1 MNSHSKSRCLIILVS
16 LVSIAAW
23 GVKARAY
30 VLVRAFTNGVMHPE
44 NQSSSRSQLFNYADV
59 ATTTKLTWTYAR
71 SHSLVHEYQQ
81 PTRTRSASGI
91 SVYKTDSPSVVLVI
105 VGHVQD
111 GKVTDEVIGAG
122 VIVNSQGYIL
132 TNWHVIA
139 GYDGAVIFLKPK
151 GAAEAS
157 NPSSYIAVVV
167 SQDAVADLA
176 LLKMTNPPSDL
187 RAVPLGNMSEIQ
199 VAEDIHVIGHPHGLL
214 WSYSTGVISQ
224 IRADY
229 SWTYED
235 GSKHE
240 ADVLQMQT
248 AINPGNSGGPVL
260 DSDGRLLGLVA
271 MSEEGQNLDYAVAAD
286 VIQKFITK
294 AMLTAAR

>member
-1 MNSHSKSRCLIILVS
+1 
-16 LVSIAAW
+16 
-23 GVKARAY
+23 
-30 VLVRAFTNGVMHPE
+30 MHPE